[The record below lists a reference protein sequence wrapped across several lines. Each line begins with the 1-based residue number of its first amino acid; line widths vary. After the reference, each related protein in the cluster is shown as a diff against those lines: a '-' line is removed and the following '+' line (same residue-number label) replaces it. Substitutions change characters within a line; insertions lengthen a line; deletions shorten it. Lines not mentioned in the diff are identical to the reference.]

1 MFSKFEMNLG
11 LIGHFECVS
20 DNDVEEK
27 IKEGQDLLIVLYFTF
42 INRCECLY
50 VIFLKLLFHSWI
62 KQNE

>member
-1 MFSKFEMNLG
+1 MFSKFDVNLG
-11 LIGHFECVS
+11 IIGHFECVS

-50 VIFLKLLFHSWI
+50 VIF
-62 KQNE
+62 